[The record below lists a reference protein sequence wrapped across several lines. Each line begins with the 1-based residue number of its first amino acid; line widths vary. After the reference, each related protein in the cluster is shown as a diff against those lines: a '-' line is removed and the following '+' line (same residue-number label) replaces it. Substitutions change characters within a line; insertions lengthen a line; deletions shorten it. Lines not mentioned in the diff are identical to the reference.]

1 MRNFHYFIFAFALI
15 FLLSLICS
23 ACKKSKEDTLKD
35 ADNLQPGD
43 VVFRLGDS
51 PESNAIMVAD
61 PEAAY
66 SHVGIVV
73 SYMNKMKIVHACPGD
88 NFEINDSNLVRM
100 DRPEVFFSNK
110 NCLQGA
116 IYRYANRDF
125 AKKAAEEAISMYENK
140 IPFDFNFEAE
150 DSSALYC
157 TELVTLAYH
166 KAGVELT
173 DGTVHDVDM
182 PGAFVPACILISDIQ
197 KSDKL
202 ELISSFK

>member
-1 MRNFHYFIFAFALI
+1 MRNFQYFILAVALI
-15 FLLSLICS
+15 FFLAFVCS
-23 ACKKSKEDTLKD
+23 ACKKSKEDALKD
-35 ADNLQPGD
+35 ADNLRPGD

-61 PEAAY
+61 PKAAY

-73 SYMNKMKIVHACPGD
+73 SYADKIKIVHACPGE
-88 NFEINDSNLVRM
+88 NFEINDSNIVKM

-116 IYRYANRDF
+116 IYRYPGQEE
-125 AKKAAEEAISMYENK
+125 AKKAAQEAVRMYEQR
-140 IPFDFNFEAE
+140 IPFDFNFEAQ
-150 DSSALYC
+150 DSTALYC
-157 TELVTLAYH
+157 TELINRAYQ

-173 DGTVHDVDM
+173 NGTLHDVDM
-182 PGAFVPACILISDIQ
+182 PGTFVPQCILISDIQ

-202 ELISSFK
+202 EMISAFK